1 MHCPN
6 DVVISRRLVMTT
18 IRQKLL
24 AATTGIALL
33 GIAACGGASSNAQ
46 GAGGGC
52 DHTDLRFAYE
62 GPTGTA
68 QEIAANIF
76 QKTLESNSDFHVAQ
90 YPGAQLGGEPD
101 LLQKIRTGDIDFI
114 ISSTANAASLAPAS
128 GVFSLHYLFAN
139 QDEVIATVQ
148 DEGVNQAYV
157 DMTAKAVKGAHP
169 LTLFTLPLR
178 NFYADFPIRS
188 VADLR
193 GKKIRVQATATE
205 DTTFAAY
212 GAQTVHMAF
221 PELYTALQTG
231 VVDVAEN
238 ALTYYGLN
246 KHYEV
251 APVMSISEH
260 EGNMQVLW
268 VSDKIWGCLSP
279 EQQGQVTQA
288 AMAIRSEEPA
298 QAFALEK
305 ELKQKYTDLGVQF
318 VEDVDKQSFQEI
330 SVPLQDKLANGLGPD
345 AVAILAA
352 VRKVTNA
359 R

>member
-1 MHCPN
+1 
-6 DVVISRRLVMTT
+6 MTT
-18 IRQKLL
+18 LRHTLL
-24 AATTGIALL
+24 AGAAAAALFGL
-33 GIAACGGASSNAQ
+33 AACGGGSADNAQ
-46 GAGGGC
+46 GSGGGGC
-52 DHTDLRFAYE
+52 ERTDLRFAYE
-62 GPTGTA
+62 GPEGTA

-76 QKTLESNSDFHVAQ
+76 EESLEASGDFDVAQ

-101 LLQKIRTGDIDFI
+101 LLQKIRAGDIDFI

-139 QDEVIATVQ
+139 QDQVIATVQ

-157 DMTAKAVKGAHP
+157 DMTAKAVQGAHP

-188 VADLR
+188 IDDLR

-231 VVDVAEN
+231 VVNVAEN

-251 APVMSISEH
+251 APVMSFSEH

-268 VSDKIWGCLSP
+268 VSDEIWGCLSP
-279 EQQGQVTQA
+279 EQQGQVTEA
-288 AMAIRSEEPA
+288 AMTVRSEQPA
-298 QAFALEK
+298 QAFALQG
-305 ELKQKYTDLGVQF
+305 ELKQEYAELGVQF
-318 VEDVDKQSFQEI
+318 VEDVDKASFQEV
-330 SVPLQDKLANGLGPD
+330 SVPLQDQLAGDLGPD
-345 AVAILAA
+345 AVAILEA

-359 R
+359 G

>member
-1 MHCPN
+1 
-6 DVVISRRLVMTT
+6 MTT
-18 IRQKLL
+18 FRQKLL
-24 AATTGIALL
+24 AAASGVALL
-33 GIAACGGASSNAQ
+33 GIAACGGGSSDAQ

-52 DHTDLRFAYE
+52 DRTDLRFAYE
-62 GPTGTA
+62 GPKGTA

-76 QKTLESNSDFHVAQ
+76 EEALESSSNFDVAQ

-101 LLQKIRTGDIDFI
+101 LLQKIRAGDIDFI

-139 QDEVIATVQ
+139 QDQVITTVQ
-148 DEGVNQAYV
+148 DESVNKAYD
-157 DMTAKAVKGAHP
+157 DMIAKAVQGAHP

-188 VADLR
+188 VEDLR
-193 GKKIRVQATATE
+193 GKKIRVQSTATE
-205 DTTFAAY
+205 DATFAAY

-231 VVDVAEN
+231 VVDTAEN

-251 APVMSISEH
+251 APVMSFSEH

-268 VSDKIWGCLSP
+268 VSDEIWGCLSP

-288 AMAIRSEEPA
+288 AMTVRSEQPA
-298 QAFALEK
+298 QAFALQE
-305 ELKQKYTDLGVQF
+305 ELKAKYADLGVQF
-318 VEDVDKQSFQEI
+318 VEDVDKQSFQEV
-330 SVPLQDKLANGLGPD
+330 SVPLQDKLAADLGPD
-345 AVAILAA
+345 AVAILDA

-359 R
+359 G